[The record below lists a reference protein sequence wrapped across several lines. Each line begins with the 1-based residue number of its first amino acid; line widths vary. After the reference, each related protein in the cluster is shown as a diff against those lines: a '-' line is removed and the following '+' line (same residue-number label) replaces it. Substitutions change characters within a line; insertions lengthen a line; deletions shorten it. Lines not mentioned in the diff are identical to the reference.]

1 MKKIISA
8 ILVMVC
14 LLSCLTVCANAT
26 YDTIGNAR
34 NATIG
39 TTYSGTLSK
48 NNEHDYYKFTVSSSG
63 RVDFTFTAYAKS
75 TVYVDLYDS
84 NKEHIDYFGIYPSDQ
99 LGYCFEKHTGYF
111 TKGVF
116 YLCIDS
122 LGSSVRYGNYS
133 ISTSFTSAN
142 ETFPETLSDN
152 DNFVG
157 SANAISANSKIN
169 GQLGYSDDVDF
180 YSINI
185 PSNAQ
190 ITFSAVAY
198 AESTVYV
205 TIYDKNI
212 NEVEYF
218 GIYPDDARGYCYCN
232 EKLNL
237 SSGKY
242 YIAIESLGSDI
253 RVGFYNFSVKLSYYV
268 PKVSNIRCAARNT
281 SAQKIAWN
289 SVSGA
294 TGYRVQRSNN
304 GGTSWSDYYYTNSNS
319 FVFNYLTAGGKYKFR
334 ARAYKTISGKDYYG
348 AWSSTLCSC
357 CTPAKPKL
365 KSVSSPKH
373 TQIKTT
379 WAKAS
384 GTKSGYQILYGR
396 NSSFSS
402 IAARKNVS
410 ASKSSYTGKNF
421 TKGRTYYV
429 KVRTYTTFNG
439 KAYYSAW
446 SAATK
451 VKCK

>member
-8 ILVMVC
+8 ILVIVC
-14 LLSCLTVCANAT
+14 LISCLTVCANAT

-48 NNEHDYYKFTVSSSG
+48 NNEYDYYKFTVSSSG
-63 RVDFTFTAYAKS
+63 RVNFTFTAYAKS

-142 ETFPETLSDN
+142 ETFSETINAN
-152 DNFVG
+152 DNVIG
-157 SANAISANSKIN
+157 KSNNIN
-169 GQLGYSDDVDF
+169 LNTKVYGQLGYSDPIDY

-185 PSNAQ
+185 PTNGKLTFNA
-190 ITFSAVAY
+190 IAY

-205 TIYDKNI
+205 SIYDEDI

-218 GIYPDDARGYCYCN
+218 GIYPEKKLGYCYCKK
-232 EKLNL
+232 ELNL
-237 SSGKY
+237 SPGKY
-242 YIAIESLGSDI
+242 YVAIDSLNSSV
-253 RVGFYNFSVKLSYYV
+253 RVGLYNFIINYNMTI
-268 PKVSNIRCAARNT
+268 PKPSGFKCTVRTT
-281 SAQKIAWN
+281 SSEKVAWN
-289 SVSGA
+289 KVAGV
-294 TGYRVQRSNN
+294 TGYQVQCSD
-304 GGTSWSDYYYTNSNS
+304 GGTKWAQNKVTSGNSA
-319 FVFNYLTAGGKYKFR
+319 VFSGLTAGGKYKFR
-334 ARAYKTISGKDYYG
+334 VRAYKKIDGVNYFS
-348 AWSSTLCSC
+348 AWSPTLNSC
-357 CTPAKPKL
+357 AKPATVTL
-365 KSVSSPKH
+365 KGVSSPKH

-379 WAKAS
+379 WAKA
-384 GTKSGYQILYGR
+384 GGVVSGYQIYYGK
-396 NSSFSS
+396 NASFTLL
-402 IAARKNVS
+402 AAKKNVS
-410 ASKSSYTGKNF
+410 GKSTTSYTGKNF

-429 KVRTYTTFNG
+429 KVRTYTVFNG
-439 KAYYSAW
+439 VTYYGAW
-446 SAATK
+446 SATKK
-451 VKCK
+451 VKSK